1 MPNPDIEKQL
11 ICLACVRRHMS
22 KESIE
27 RECRIHD
34 RNARIAAAARWYV
47 ECSRLYETLIEYH
60 IKPPFNPNGFDEI
73 LNIYLQAR
81 AALKQAVKG
90 GLNE

>member
-1 MPNPDIEKQL
+1 
-11 ICLACVRRHMS
+11 MS
-22 KESIE
+22 EGFSEEEMKGFLKKGKTYIMVDEGAF
-27 RECRIHD
+27 D
-34 RNARIAAAARWYV
+34 RDARIAAAAEWYV

>member
-1 MPNPDIEKQL
+1 METDKLVIEEWKRQKPT
-11 ICLACVRRHMS
+11 I
-22 KESIE
+22 
-27 RECRIHD
+27 D

-81 AALKQAVKG
+81 ADLKQAVKG